1 MPQRIVIIGNSATGK
16 TTLARELASTL
27 GCPHI
32 ERDAIQWQAGWKA
45 SSNDKFRERVIEAVK
60 GDRWVADGNFSRVR
74 DVVWGRADTLVWLDY
89 PLWFSLW
96 RLTRRSWQRIQQK
109 EMLWNGNH
117 ETWRHLLG
125 RDGVFMWTLKA
136 HFRHH
141 REYPQLFLEPQFQHL
156 EVVRLRSERAARK
169 WLKAIIDT
177 QQNAKRIS
185 P

>member
-16 TTLARELASTL
+16 TTLARELASVL

-45 SSNDKFRERVIEAVK
+45 SSDDEFREQVVEAVK
-60 GDRWVADGNFSRVR
+60 GEQWVADGNFSRVR
-74 DVVWGRADTLVWLDY
+74 NIVWGRADTLIWLDY
-89 PLWFSLW
+89 SLWFIMW
-96 RLTRRSWQRIQQK
+96 RLTRRSWQRIRQK
-109 EMLWNGNH
+109 EVLWNGNR

-141 REYPQLFLEPQFQHL
+141 REYTQLFLEPQFKHL
-156 EVVRLRSERAARK
+156 QVVRLRSERAARE